1 MLPEVLIIAL
11 PLQKAADNSDILRT
25 WATKFAVARNLK
37 LPRGEII
44 YSDTGKPRFAQ
55 GAVEFSISHSSAYWL
70 CALAPE
76 PVGLDLQYH
85 KDCNREG
92 IARRFFHPREY
103 DYAAKNGV
111 RGFFQVWTAKES
123 YVKFTGQGIAG
134 GFRDFTTISPT
145 GSLGP
150 CGEGFLQP
158 LEFKAN
164 YSLCLCT
171 PKQRSVQILWP

>member
-1 MLPEVLIIAL
+1 MLPEVLIIS
-11 PLQKAADNSDILRT
+11 LQLKEATAEPDILRI
-25 WATKFAVARNLK
+25 WAEKFAAARGLE
-37 LPRGEII
+37 LPQGEIR
-44 YSDTGKPRFAQ
+44 YSDTGKPRFAK
-55 GAVEFSISHSSAYWL
+55 GAIEFSISHSGEYWL
-70 CALAPE
+70 CAFASE

-111 RGFFQVWTAKES
+111 QGFFQVWTAKES

-150 CGEGFLQP
+150 CGNGFLQP

-171 PKQRSVQILWP
+171 PKQRSVQILWL